1 MSNFLE
7 KFKNEIAYQKVSKGE
22 GTGPISRILSN
33 VNILVLVFLLV
44 TLFKAQFYWPV
55 LLLLVVGFTRFG
67 HWVSIGLLIYFVI
80 SQYWTGVFIMAIY
93 GAIGWISVWYGMKNI
108 KKNLYSGKV
117 KVDPFEGMWSLLLLL
132 IFQVAFF
139 ALALFTSGILSFVFW
154 ILFGLVTLSEVGCF
168 YHRLASPWRQLLY
181 PLMVRYAAVV
191 GYQSGIAQKENKE
204 FDMEAAINEF
214 AKVIYP
220 DLTDEEIQ
228 KFLKTI
234 DEKMN
239 SFADKDNLRVFL
251 KKINAQI
258 EDKKIGDLLGKVQGH
273 FKKKNPRWVIAE
285 VVERDY
291 GVDER
296 VKYLYSLFAGEAV

>member
-1 MSNFLE
+1 MSNFFE
-7 KFKNEIAYQKVSKGE
+7 KFENELAYQKMSKGE

-33 VNILVLVFLLV
+33 VSILVLVFLLV
-44 TLFKAQFYWPV
+44 TLFKAQFYWPA
-55 LLLLVVGFTRFG
+55 LLLLVIGFTRFG

-80 SQYWTGVFIMAIY
+80 IQYWTGVFIMAVY
-93 GAIGWISVWYGMKNI
+93 GAIGWISVWYGMRNI

-117 KVDPFEGMWSLLLLL
+117 KVDPFEGMVDLLFLL
-132 IFQVAFF
+132 IFQVVFF
-139 ALALFTSGILSFVFW
+139 AVALFTSGILSAVFW
-154 ILFGLVTLSEVGCF
+154 VLFGLVTLFEVGRF
-168 YHRLASPWRQLLY
+168 YHRLASPWRQLHY
-181 PLMVRYAAVV
+181 PLMVRYAAVA
-191 GYQSGIAQKENKE
+191 GYQAGVAQKENKE
-204 FDMEAAINEF
+204 FDMEATVNEF

-220 DLTDEEIQ
+220 DWNDEEIQ
-228 KFLKTI
+228 KFIKII

-239 SFADKDNLRVFL
+239 SFADKNNLHAFF

-258 EDKKIGDLLGKVQGH
+258 DDKKIDDLLGKIQEH

-296 VKYLYSLFAGEAV
+296 MKYLYSVIAGRAD

>member
-1 MSNFLE
+1 MSNFFE
-7 KFKNEIAYQKVSKGE
+7 KFENELAYQKMSKGE
-22 GTGPISRILSN
+22 GNGPISRILSN
-33 VNILVLVFLLV
+33 VSILVLVFLLV
-44 TLFKAQFYWPV
+44 TLFKAQFYWPA
-55 LLLLVVGFTRFG
+55 LLLLVIGFTRFG
-67 HWVSIGLLIYFVI
+67 YWVSIGLLVYFAI
-80 SQYWTGVFIMAIY
+80 IQYWTGVFIMAVY

-117 KVDPFEGMWSLLLLL
+117 KVDPFEGMGDLLFLL

-154 ILFGLVTLSEVGCF
+154 VLFGLVTLFEIGRF
-168 YHRLASPWRQLLY
+168 YHRLASPWRQLHY
-181 PLMVRYAAVV
+181 PLMVRYAAVA
-191 GYQSGIAQKENKE
+191 GYQSGIAQKKNKE
-204 FDMEAAINEF
+204 FDMEVAINEF

-220 DLTDEEIQ
+220 DWADEEIQ

-239 SFADKDNLRVFL
+239 SFADKDNLRAFF

-258 EDKKIGDLLGKVQGH
+258 EDKKIGDLLGKVQEH

-296 VKYLYSLFAGEAV
+296 VKYLYSIITGRAD

>member
-1 MSNFLE
+1 MSNFFE
-7 KFKNEIAYQKVSKGE
+7 KFENELAYQKVSKGE

-33 VNILVLVFLLV
+33 VSILVLVFLLV
-44 TLFKAQFYWPV
+44 TLFKAQFYWPA

-80 SQYWTGVFIMAIY
+80 IQYWIGVFIMAIY
-93 GAIGWISVWYGMKNI
+93 GAIGWISVWYGMRNI

-117 KVDPFEGMWSLLLLL
+117 KVDPFEGMGDLLFLL
-132 IFQVAFF
+132 IFQVVFF
-139 ALALFTSGILSFVFW
+139 ALALCTSGILSVVFW
-154 ILFGLVTLSEVGCF
+154 ALFGLVTLFEVSRF
-168 YHRLASPWRQLLY
+168 YYRLASPWRQLHY
-181 PLMVRYAAVV
+181 PLMVRYAAVA
-191 GYQSGIAQKENKE
+191 GYQAGVSQKENKE
-204 FDMEAAINEF
+204 FDMETAINEF

-220 DLTDEEIQ
+220 DWTEEEIQ
-228 KFLKTI
+228 KFLKAI

-239 SFADKDNLRVFL
+239 SFSDKDNLRVFF

-258 EDKKIGDLLGKVQGH
+258 EENNINDLLGKIQEH
-273 FKKKNPRWVIAE
+273 LKKKNPRWVIAE

-296 VKYLYSLFAGEAV
+296 VKYLYSVIAGRAD